1 MLKINILVLLLLTV
15 LSSNFI
21 SAQNKQSLIKNQ
33 AINVYVDCQNCDLNF
48 LKENLQFANIVRARQ
63 YADVH
68 ILFTRQRTGGQGY
81 EYTLIFIGKNK
92 FSGMRDTLNYF
103 VNKADTKD
111 SKRDKM
117 LKIIKL
123 GLIRFVAKTPLANDI
138 KISFNE
144 KKESNTPNVA
154 KVDKWNYWV
163 YKIKLRS
170 FLNAQRSTK
179 FINLMGALSASRVT
193 KAWKFRIQIGGSY
206 NESNFKFQ
214 DSTIT
219 NITRSQHFM
228 THLVKSL
235 SKHWSLG
242 TMLGAWSS
250 TYNNIS
256 FGTAFMPG
264 IEYNF
269 FPYSESNSKQLR
281 FDYRI
286 GSKFT
291 NYAEETIYYKTHEFL
306 WEQRFEITLVLIQP
320 WGNIS
325 TTLDA
330 SNYLY
335 DFSKNSFEISGN
347 LSINLI
353 KGLSLDL
360 SGSYQA
366 VHDQL
371 SLPLS
376 SVNLEEVLLQRRE
389 LATQYQYYGS
399 IGFTYTFGSI
409 YNNIVNPRFGD

>member
-1 MLKINILVLLLLTV
+1 MLFLAV

-21 SAQNKQSLIKNQ
+21 FAQSEQSLIKNQ
-33 AINVYVDCQNCDLNF
+33 AINVFVDFQNVDLNF

-68 ILFTRQRTGGQGY
+68 ILFTRQRTGGQGN

-92 FSGMRDTLNYF
+92 FPGMRDTLRYF
-103 VNKADTKD
+103 VNKTDTKD

-117 LKIIKL
+117 LKTIKL
-123 GLIRFVAKTPLANDI
+123 GLIRFVAKTPLAKDI
-138 KISFNE
+138 KISFNAQRDA
-144 KKESNTPNVA
+144 NGLNVA
-154 KVDKWNYWV
+154 DVDKWNYWV

-170 FLNAQRSTK
+170 FLTGQRSTK
-179 FINLMGALSASRVT
+179 FINFRGMLSAGRVT
-193 KAWKFRIQIGGSY
+193 KDWKFRILIGGSY

-214 DSTIT
+214 KSTIT
-219 NITRSQHFM
+219 NITRSQYFS
-228 THLVKSL
+228 TYLVKSL

-242 TMLGAWSS
+242 AWLGAWSS
-250 TYNNIS
+250 TYKNINIRTS
-256 FGTAFMPG
+256 FTPG

-269 FPYSESNSKQLR
+269 FPYSESNSRQLR
-281 FDYRI
+281 FDYKI
-286 GSKFT
+286 GGNFN
-291 NYAEETIYYKTHEFL
+291 NYAEETIYYKTREFL
-306 WEQRFEITLVLIQP
+306 WEQKIEFTLVLIQP
-320 WGNIS
+320 WGNVS

-330 SNYLY
+330 SNYLH
-335 DFSKNSFEISGN
+335 DFSKNSFKISGN

-366 VHDQL
+366 VHNQL

-409 YNNIVNPRFGD
+409 YNNIVNPRFGN

>member
-1 MLKINILVLLLLTV
+1 MLFFIILF
-15 LSSNFI
+15 SNFVF
-21 SAQNKQSLIKNQ
+21 AQSKQSLIKGQ
-33 AINVYVDCQNCDLNF
+33 AINIYVDCQNCDLNF
-48 LKENLQFANIVRARQ
+48 LKENLKFANIVRARQ

-81 EYTLIFIGKNK
+81 EYTLIFIGKKK
-92 FSGMRDTLNYF
+92 FSGMRDTLKYF

-117 LKIIKL
+117 LKTIKL
-123 GLIRFVAKTPLANDI
+123 GLIIFVAKTPLANDI
-138 KISFNE
+138 KISFNV
-144 KKESNTPNVA
+144 KKELNTLNVA

-170 FLNAQRSTK
+170 FLNGQKSTK
-179 FINLMGALSASRVT
+179 FVNFMGELSASRVT

-214 DSTIT
+214 GSTIT
-219 NITRSQHFM
+219 NITRSRHFM
-228 THLVKSL
+228 IHLVKSL

-242 TMLGAWSS
+242 VMSGTWSS
-250 TYNNIS
+250 TYNNIN

-286 GSKFT
+286 GGKFT
-291 NYAEETIYYKTHEFL
+291 NYAEETIYYKTQEFL
-306 WEQRFEITLVLIQP
+306 WEQRFGITLVLIQP
-320 WGNIS
+320 WGNVS

-335 DFSKNSFEISGN
+335 DFSKNSFEIGGN

-353 KGLSLDL
+353 KGFTLDL
-360 SGSYQA
+360 SGNYQA

-376 SVNLEEVLLQRRE
+376 SVNLEEVLLQKRE
-389 LATQYQYYGS
+389 LATQYQYSGS